1 MKSEI
6 GGGSVAVSEAHI
18 RATRKYEAAHYDAIR
33 FDVPKG
39 DKERIQAA
47 AQAAGQS
54 LAAYIREAIARRM
67 TDDKGS
73 V

>member
-1 MKSEI
+1 M
-6 GGGSVAVSEAHI
+6 AVSEAHK

-39 DKERIQAA
+39 DKERIQDAA
-47 AQAAGQS
+47 KAAGQS

-67 TDDKGS
+67 AEEKGS
-73 V
+73 E

>member
-1 MKSEI
+1 M
-6 GGGSVAVSEAHI
+6 AVSEAHK

-39 DKERIQAA
+39 DKARIQAA

-54 LAAYIREAIARRM
+54 MGAYIRQAILARM
-67 TDDKGS
+67 EQEPQGDSSTPTN
-73 V
+73 